1 MINSGITPEI
11 VSLQQSLENLSNIR
25 ENFGPSFK
33 HKNGLP
39 WTVPGHQD
47 HIHFSI
53 NL

>member
-11 VSLQQSLENLSNIR
+11 VNLQQRLENLSNIR

-33 HKNGLP
+33 HKNGLL
-39 WTVPGHQD
+39 WCISGHQD